1 MTVPGSY
8 PVRGGAAGGAA
19 QDDFPQ
25 VFGKF
30 VLLRPMA
37 RGGMG
42 ELFLA
47 AAGETGGFEKLCVV
61 KKVLHE
67 LEDEGVRRRF
77 LDEAKVVVRLNHT
90 NLVQVF
96 DAGRVGDNY
105 YLAMELVEGKDL
117 RAVWNRCAQLHRRI
131 PVDFAAYTIR
141 ELCRGLDYV
150 HDAMALDLVHRDI
163 SPPNILVG
171 YHGEIK
177 ITDFGLAKH
186 AIKRELT
193 SPGVVFGRYSYLSP
207 EQARGLPADR
217 RTDIYAA
224 GIVLWEMLTGRQLF
238 PADNRDGQGA
248 TLSVLRKP
256 TIARPSSLVPGIPP
270 GLDDVVL
277 KALAIEREDRY
288 QTAGAFRAGLSE
300 ILSRHYPSC
309 DTDRV
314 AAFMREIFARERK
327 LEQNDYRGYASEDFG
342 RIRVQAAQQ
351 QANDTLSISDSM
363 VLGEGSSSIPLN
375 DSDIVELEESTAGA
389 KRWPEAP
396 SHEVLQE
403 LAEERVGLVIGKRYR
418 IERMLGVG
426 GMGAVYEA
434 RHLALGKNYALKIL
448 HEVYGRDPDIIDR
461 FMREARAATQTGHP
475 NIIDVNDIGTVGKGG
490 DLYYVM
496 ERLDGTNLHRVI
508 REDGAL
514 AVRRAVHIARQIC
527 RALAAAHDAGIIH
540 RDLKSENIV
549 LVTKSNDPDFVKVLD
564 FGICKQVDRGNSA
577 RTTPGMVMGSP
588 DYMAPEQAAGEE
600 ATTKSD
606 IYALGTILFEMLA
619 GKLPFK
625 GRNAIDVLMQKGA
638 RPAPHIQDLRPDAP
652 AALVSIVG
660 ACLDRDPDNRPESM
674 KSLEYEL
681 TRAVDG
687 RALAVAAAMGIRM
700 PDEDTL
706 SATNPPEALARA
718 AAEAMAA
725 REQTLAEEAEEGESE
740 EKITELFTV
749 HDQAA
754 RSSAAN
760 SMASQSGVSNPQ
772 MSMPNASM
780 SGTGPTRTVLG
791 GAPKALLFVVL
802 GGALAAGA
810 LVAYAPGFLDSGE
823 PAAKDGVGIEDSA
836 AAVVEEDG
844 SGDSEAE
851 TESGGGPEG
860 ALAEPAPTPNVAPPT
875 PEIEYKAD
883 AVTLAAMAE
892 AALESEQWREPAEG
906 SLAMALTKLAL
917 ADPGHEDILRFK
929 REAEKVLL
937 PRGDK
942 AAKKKKWSEATDAY
956 RDLLAVWPDHPE
968 ARASFISALRN
979 QGRVL
984 RRHRDHEAA
993 LATAD
998 ELLNLQ
1004 PENFVA
1010 LRLRA
1015 DSLASLA
1022 RWEEAVSAYR
1032 AAMREKPRHKEV
1044 RKSYWNA
1051 RKKAAK
1057 AAKAGD

>member
-1 MTVPGSY
+1 
-8 PVRGGAAGGAA
+8 
-19 QDDFPQ
+19 
-25 VFGKF
+25 
-30 VLLRPMA
+30 MA

-77 LDEAKVVVRLNHT
+77 LDEAKVVVRLNHA

-96 DAGRVGDNY
+96 DAGRVGENY
-105 YLAMELVEGKDL
+105 YLSMELVEGKDL

-131 PVDFAAYTIR
+131 PVDFAVFVIR

-163 SPPNILVG
+163 SPPNILIG
-171 YHGEIK
+171 YHGEVK

-256 TIARPSSLVPGIPP
+256 SIRRPSQLVPGIPS
-270 GLDDVVL
+270 GLDDVVAN
-277 KALAIEREDRY
+277 ALAVEREDRY
-288 QTAGAFRAGLSE
+288 QTAGSFRADLSDV
-300 ILSRHYPSC
+300 ISRHYPTC
-309 DTDRV
+309 DTDRI

-327 LEQNDYRGYASEDFG
+327 LEQTDYRGYQSEDFS
-342 RIRVQAAQQ
+342 RIRDHAHEQL
-351 QANDTLSISDSM
+351 NTDTLSISDSM
-363 VLGEGSSSIPLN
+363 ILDPSSSIALN
-375 DSDIVELEESTAGA
+375 DSDIVELDESTTGR
-389 KRWPEAP
+389 RWPEAP
-396 SHEVLQE
+396 SHERLEE

-418 IERMLGVG
+418 IEGLIGVG
-426 GMGAVYEA
+426 GMGAVYQA
-434 RHLALGKNYALKIL
+434 KHLALGKSYALKIL

-475 NIIDVNDIGTVGKGG
+475 NIIDVNDIGTIGKGG

-496 ERLDGTNLHRVI
+496 ELLDGTNLHRVI
-508 REDGAL
+508 RDGGAL
-514 AVRRAVHIARQIC
+514 AVRRSVHVARQIC
-527 RALAAAHDAGIIH
+527 RALSAAHDAGIIH

-549 LVTKSNDPDFVKVLD
+549 LTSKGSDPDFVKVLD
-564 FGICKQVDRGNSA
+564 FGICKQVDRGDSA
-577 RTTPGMVMGSP
+577 KTTPGMVMGSP
-588 DYMAPEQAAGEE
+588 DYMAPEQAAGAE

-606 IYALGTILFEMLA
+606 IYALGTILYEMLA
-619 GKLPFK
+619 ARLPFQ

-638 RPAPHIQDLRPDAP
+638 RPAPHIQDLRTDTPDAL
-652 AALVSIVG
+652 ASVIG
-660 ACLDRDPDNRPESM
+660 RCLDRAPENRPESM
-674 KSLEYEL
+674 KTLEYEL

-687 RALAVAAAMGIRM
+687 RASAVAAVMGIKM
-700 PDEDTL
+700 PDEDVL
-706 SATNPPEALARA
+706 SATNPPEALAEAAAAALAAREA
-718 AAEAMAA
+718 RLAAEASAPPVRA
-725 REQTLAEEAEEGESE
+725 PSDDEDGGED
-740 EKITELFTV
+740 KITEVFTV

-760 SMASQSGVSNPQ
+760 AMSQSATSHPAMSQSNV
-772 MSMPNASM
+772 SMPGGQSPA
-780 SGTGPTRTVLG
+780 RTLLG

-802 GGALAAGA
+802 GGTLAAVG
-810 LVAYAPGFLDSGE
+810 LYAYAPAVM
-823 PAAKDGVGIEDSA
+823 PAAATDPAVEPPPAEDSA
-836 AAVVEEDG
+836 AAVEQDPGAEDP
-844 SGDSEAE
+844 E
-851 TESGGGPEG
+851 TG
-860 ALAEPAPTPNVAPPT
+860 AAIEQPAPDPALDETGGDTPPSQAPPT
-875 PEIEYKAD
+875 PAIEYEPD
-883 AVTLAAMAE
+883 AESLVAMAE
-892 AALESEQWREPAEG
+892 AAFEQEQWREPAEG

-917 ADPGHEDILRFK
+917 VDPGNENLLSFR

-937 PRGDK
+937 PRADK
-942 AAKKKKWSEATDAY
+942 ALKKKKWATATASY
-956 RDLLAVWPDHPE
+956 RDLMAIWPDHIE
-968 ARASFISALRN
+968 ARASFVKALRQ
-979 QGRVL
+979 QGRVQRL
-984 RRHRDHEAA
+984 HKEHEKA
-993 LATAD
+993 LASAD
-998 ELLNLQ
+998 ELLNIQ

-1015 DSLASLA
+1015 DSLASLS
-1022 RWEEAVSAYR
+1022 RWEDAVAAYR
-1032 AAMREKPRHKEV
+1032 VAMKEKPRHKDV
-1044 RKSYWNA
+1044 RKAYWNA
-1051 RKKAAK
+1051 RKQAAK
-1057 AAKAGD
+1057 AAKQQ